1 MMSSYVDFPLASKCW
16 RCNACRNVPFDNQ
29 EEAGRL
35 LSIWPLVRCGSGCT
49 PMRSTAVE
57 VAVHPP
63 PRFWQWGASEAEV
76 QAAMMET
83 KVPEPAPVRRKN
95 RRGHVEWVF
104 SREDSDMIWR
114 GAQRFAS
121 AAPPP
126 GLANVS
132 CPA

>member
-1 MMSSYVDFPLASKCW
+1 LASKCW

-114 GAQRFAS
+114 CAQRFAS

-126 GLANVS
+126 GLGQAWYLS
-132 CPA
+132 L